1 MTFQHALNDILVS
14 MIQQV
19 ILSKAPV
26 SQEDG
31 FTFIRVGDI
40 NLLIDKIGY
49 TVSVTN
55 FTDAAATTFM
65 PSSTMS
71 MTTTSIPYVTYCK
84 FMFINVKIILY
95 IGKFCENLIFPN
107 NIKRHIYICDV
118 KNSRLG
124 HDTPISVNDRVILP
138 FCEGFI
144 FTKLL
149 ICKVCENKTRVKI
162 YQFTVFIE

>member
-1 MTFQHALNDILVS
+1 

-71 MTTTSIPYVTYCK
+71 MTSTSIPYVTHCK
-84 FMFINVKIILY
+84 FFIHAKII
-95 IGKFCENLIFPN
+95 F
-107 NIKRHIYICDV
+107 IK
-118 KNSRLG
+118 
-124 HDTPISVNDRVILP
+124 
-138 FCEGFI
+138 
-144 FTKLL
+144 
-149 ICKVCENKTRVKI
+149 
-162 YQFTVFIE
+162 